1 MKILDRYILI
11 ELTKFFILSL
21 FTLTLVLF
29 LDQLHFLSELIL
41 NRGVAVR
48 DVLTLL
54 LYISPAFLALTI
66 PLSVLFASLMTFSR
80 LSADNEITAA
90 WASGLSMYRLMLP
103 VFVLSFITFFAS
115 LYTMV
120 NLQHRGNYSFKNL
133 IFQLSAKKAGLNI
146 KTGVFNDAFNELII
160 YVEDMEPGTSRLKN
174 IFIYDTGRNSEPKII
189 TASEGNFASDQETM
203 KLLLQLKNGTIH
215 RIEDK
220 MDRYQLL
227 SFYIY
232 DIILDMGGGKGDVAV
247 KKEPREM
254 SIEEL
259 KRRISELKQ
268 GNKESYAE
276 EVEIQTKYSLP
287 FSCIVFGIFGAPLG
301 IRLHRSGRRGGL
313 GIGMIIIVLDYIL
326 LMAGQSLG
334 REGHIP
340 PVIALWLPNIIIGG
354 IGIYLLN
361 RIAKDIM
368 PFEFVVRIAEQMQK
382 IKEKWGNREMREK
395 ENIGHR

>member
-11 ELTKFFILSL
+11 ELTKFFILSI

-29 LDQLHFLSELIL
+29 LDQLHFLSEMIL
-41 NRGVAVR
+41 NRGVAVK

-90 WASGLSMYRLMLP
+90 RASGLSMYRLMLP
-103 VFVLSFITFFAS
+103 VFVLAFITFFAS
-115 LYTMV
+115 LYIMV

-133 IFQLSAKKAGLNI
+133 IFQLSTKKAGLNI
-146 KTGVFNDAFNELII
+146 KTGVFSDAFNELIM
-160 YVEDMEPGTSRLKN
+160 YVENIEPGTSRLKN
-174 IFIYDTGRNSEPKII
+174 IFIYDTAGNSEPKII
-189 TASEGNFASDQETM
+189 TASEGNFASDQDSM
-203 KLLLQLKNGTIH
+203 KLILQLKDGTIH
-215 RIEDK
+215 RVEDK

-227 SFYIY
+227 SFHTYE
-232 DIILDMGGGKGDVAV
+232 IIIDMGRGNGDVSV

-259 KRRISELKQ
+259 KKRIASLKKE
-268 GNKESYAE
+268 NKESYAE
-276 EVEIQTKYSLP
+276 DVEIQTKYSLP
-287 FSCIVFGIFGAPLG
+287 FSCIVFGLFGAPLG

-313 GIGMIIIVLDYIL
+313 GIGIIIIVLDYIL

-334 REGHIP
+334 REGRIP
-340 PVIALWLPNIIIGG
+340 PVIALWLPNILIGG
-354 IGIYLLN
+354 IAVYLLDKVS
-361 RIAKDIM
+361 KDIM
-368 PFEFVVRIAEQMQK
+368 PFEFVVRLIEQFERLK
-382 IKEKWGNREMREK
+382 DLKMRRK
-395 ENIGHR
+395 KTN